1 MKDRVILA
9 CLFLLSGCGA
19 GNWADRIDL
28 SKVPPSEREASLR
41 VRLFDQSMQAPQPTE
56 IIGSVQA
63 VSCQNKV
70 WDAPATKGEALVQLR
85 IKALRLGADAVTGIT
100 YSERGTSYK
109 PNCWESVIVS
119 GVAVK
124 L

>member
-1 MKDRVILA
+1 MPLDAEAMKYRVILA
-9 CLFLLSGCGA
+9 CAFLLSGCGA

-41 VRLFDQSMQAPQPTE
+41 VRLFDQSMQVPQSKE

-70 WDAPATKGEALVQLR
+70 WDAPATKGDAL
-85 IKALRLGADAVTGIT
+85 G
-100 YSERGTSYK
+100 
-109 PNCWESVIVS
+109 
-119 GVAVK
+119 
-124 L
+124 

>member
-1 MKDRVILA
+1 M
-9 CLFLLSGCGA
+9 
-19 GNWADRIDL
+19 
-28 SKVPPSEREASLR
+28 
-41 VRLFDQSMQAPQPTE
+41 QSPQPRE
-56 IIGSVQA
+56 LIGNLQA

-70 WDAPATKGEALVQLR
+70 WDPPATKGEALEQLR

-119 GVAVK
+119 GIAVK